1 MIGGGDRSER
11 IRTYQYVQDRV
22 TDHRDF
28 ISSPAISSSGG
39 TDSTSNYTIQGISR
53 FVNAEGGGV
62 AMDELFDALEE
73 REISL
78 RIKDLFKE

>member
-28 ISSPAISSSGG
+28 FSSRALSSPGG

-78 RIKDLFKE
+78 RIKDLFRE